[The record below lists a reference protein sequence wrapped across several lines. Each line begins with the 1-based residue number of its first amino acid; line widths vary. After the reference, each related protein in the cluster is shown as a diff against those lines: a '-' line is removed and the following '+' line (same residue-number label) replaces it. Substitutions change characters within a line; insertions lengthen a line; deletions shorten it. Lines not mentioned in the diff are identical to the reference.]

1 MANANWVQMLLRIP
15 IIFLLDYSFSFMYDY
30 LTNLMPWYCALMT
43 QGFWVICLVIV
54 LHSTNSQLFTMY
66 YFGVFLFHLT
76 VVLYVNIWKSPFVT
90 ENEMSFIELLN
101 PYSSY
106 FPLQPL
112 LVSWFI
118 YSISIILY
126 ALSFRS
132 IKPVLMVAALIP
144 LYARHINKNHRDA
157 SFFESAAF
165 GVAIFIILQTCYKM
179 TIQLKELVE
188 HQIRMNLF
196 RYRMYGSLVLFYLQ
210 WRRLQL
216 NFVLSIYWFIIWN
229 YQMIVFTIFVE
240 EQFHASFIL
249 ACASYA
255 CNSFIKIVSLCYV
268 VQHAVK
274 ILLNVVQQFVKDDH
288 TMIDEG
294 QYRPSGLR
302 ESVGFLV
309 LSLYT
314 NLTSMNASK
323 RIVFFELIMLLL
335 VSGIIRSIFEV
346 IEPYLLSLNGAITYS
361 KKRHFQLVTFCL
373 TLLVAAAYMGTYLYR
388 LRGKLPFSI
397 PNVITVA
404 QITCGLLLYLMYM
417 YDSYQGGTWE
427 HLDDCVYYIKGTCRT
442 FEFILIVIVLGYR
455 VLDTSSK
462 WTVFQVV
469 MVVLHLY
476 VNVYL
481 SLKDGWRSVRLRRK
495 VNQKLNILPQA
506 STERLAETRDVCPIC
521 LEELK
526 SARVTPCNHLFHMF
540 CLKKWLN
547 VQNKCPMCH
556 ATILETDS

>member
-1 MANANWVQMLLRIP
+1 M
-15 IIFLLDYSFSFMYDY
+15 FM
-30 LTNLMPWYCALMT
+30 
-43 QGFWVICLVIV
+43 
-54 LHSTNSQLFTMY
+54 
-66 YFGVFLFHLT
+66 FHLT
-76 VVLYVNIWKSPFVT
+76 VVLYVNILKSPMVID
-90 ENEMSFIELLN
+90 NQISLSDLFI

-112 LVSWFI
+112 LISWFI
-118 YSISIILY
+118 YTVSILLF

-132 IKPVLMVAALIP
+132 IKPVLMVAGLSP
-144 LYARHINKNHRDA
+144 LYSRFINREHRDA
-157 SFFESAAF
+157 TVIESLAF
-165 GVAIFIILQTCYKM
+165 GVVVFLCLQTLYKVAM
-179 TIQLKELVE
+179 QLKEVIE
-188 HQIRMNLF
+188 YQIRMNLF

-216 NFVLSIYWFIIWN
+216 NFVLSIYWFILWN

-240 EQFHASFIL
+240 EQFHATFIL

-274 ILLNVVQQFVKDDH
+274 ILLNAIQQFVKDDH
-288 TMIDEG
+288 TAIDES

-323 RIVFFELIMLLL
+323 RIVLFELILLL
-335 VSGIIRSIFEV
+335 LLSAIIRSIFEV
-346 IEPYLLSLNGAITYS
+346 IEPYLLSLNGAIVYS
-361 KKRHFQLVTFCL
+361 KKRHLHLVGSCFG
-373 TLLVAAAYMGTYLYR
+373 LLLMASYMGMHLYQ
-388 LRGKLPFSI
+388 LREKLPFCI
-397 PNVITVA
+397 PNVITCA
-404 QITCGLLLYLMYM
+404 QITCGLTLYLLYM
-417 YDSYQGGTWE
+417 YDSFQGGIWE
-427 HLDDCVYYIKGTCRT
+427 HLDDCVYYTKGVCRT
-442 FEFILIVIVLGYR
+442 FEFILIVLVLGYR

-462 WTVFQVV
+462 WTVFQVI
-469 MVVLHLY
+469 MVILHLY

-481 SLKDGWRSVRLRRK
+481 SLKDGWRSVQLRRK
-495 VNQKLNILPQA
+495 VNQKLNILPHA
-506 STERLAETRDVCPIC
+506 SSERLAETGDVCPIC
-521 LEELK
+521 LEELS
-526 SARVTPCNHLFHMF
+526 SARITPCNHLFHMF

-556 ATILETDS
+556 ATIFETES